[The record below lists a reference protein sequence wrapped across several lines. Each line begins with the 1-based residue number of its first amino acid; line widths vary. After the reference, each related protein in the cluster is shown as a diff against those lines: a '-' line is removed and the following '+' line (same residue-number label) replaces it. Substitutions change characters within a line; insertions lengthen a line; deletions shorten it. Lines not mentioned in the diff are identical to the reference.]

1 MILACRNKEK
11 GQAAVDRIIAETG
24 NTNVSLRLVDLS
36 VMKSVRQFAENFVKE
51 EERLDILVN
60 NAGLSGKVLHDV
72 APRSNIMPWLK
83 IDRPLV

>member
-11 GQAAVDRIIAETG
+11 GQAAVDKIIEETG

-36 VMKSVRQFAENFVKE
+36 VMKSVRQFAEIFVKE

-60 NAGLSGKVLHDV
+60 NAGLSGK
-72 APRSNIMPWLK
+72 IF
-83 IDRPLV
+83 IT

>member
-1 MILACRNKEK
+1 MILACRNREK

-36 VMKSVRQFAENFVKE
+36 VMKSVRQFAENYVKE

-60 NAGLSGKVLHDV
+60 NAGLSGKVF
-72 APRSNIMPWLK
+72 
-83 IDRPLV
+83 RPPDKSA